1 MQHCCE
7 DLTKQIIRGTNNM
20 KLKYRSW
27 VFSCMR
33 VAALG
38 ALLVPGL
45 AQAKAPRMSAQ
56 TIDTKTCPSSGE
68 GARRCKA
75 LADYEVVV
83 TVSEMSEFRLV
94 VREKDG
100 FQLFLEAPECEEAHH
115 DANIEFRLFEGEP
128 FAVIQRIECFKPNT
142 MQGDEKKARK
152 PVSSYITVRG
162 LMGFEKLTY
171 DLKMKGAGGEQKAR
185 QLAES
190 FLLKL
195 WPELEAARAPKV
207 PEAAT
212 PEAAE

>member
-1 MQHCCE
+1 M
-7 DLTKQIIRGTNNM
+7 LM
-20 KLKYRSW
+20 AYRSW
-27 VFSCMR
+27 SSSCLR
-33 VAALG
+33 AALLG
-38 ALLVPGL
+38 TLLLPSF
-45 AQAKAPRMSAQ
+45 AQAKAPRISAQ
-56 TIDTKTCPSSGE
+56 TIDVKACPAAGE

-83 TVSEMSEFRLV
+83 TASEMSEFRLV

-142 MQGDEKKARK
+142 VQGDDKKARK
-152 PVSSYITVRG
+152 PIASYITVRG
-162 LMGFEKLTY
+162 LIGFEKLTY

-190 FLLKL
+190 FFLKV
-195 WPELEAARAPKV
+195 WPEIEAARAVKA

-212 PEAAE
+212 EAAD

>member
-1 MQHCCE
+1 MYFKGIKE
-7 DLTKQIIRGTNNM
+7 M
-20 KLKYRSW
+20 KLAYRSW
-27 VFSCMR
+27 VSLCMR
-33 VAALG
+33 AGALG
-38 ALLVPGL
+38 TLLVPSF

-56 TIDTKTCPSSGE
+56 TIDVKTCPVAGE
-68 GARRCKA
+68 GSRRCKA
-75 LADYEVVV
+75 LADYEVVT

-100 FQLFLEAPECEEAHH
+100 FQIFLEAPECEEAHH

-142 MQGDEKKARK
+142 MQGDDKKARK
-152 PVSSYITVRG
+152 PIASYITVRG

-195 WPELEAARAPKV
+195 WPELEAARAPKK
-207 PEAAT
+207 PEAAA